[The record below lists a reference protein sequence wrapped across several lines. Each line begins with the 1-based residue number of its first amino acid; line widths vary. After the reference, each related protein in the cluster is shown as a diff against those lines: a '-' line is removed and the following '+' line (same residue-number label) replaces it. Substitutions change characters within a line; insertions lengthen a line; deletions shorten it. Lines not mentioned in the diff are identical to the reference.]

1 MWTALT
7 LALLVGGGIAAYV
20 AWAAYMVAG
29 GAAVWPFVLGLPFAY
44 LAGPLFFTTV
54 WVSMGAWMRSP
65 RPADVV
71 LGWGQRARL
80 FASEFA
86 ALSKSAPKMI
96 FYRLLVR
103 DPPPAPADLP
113 VLLIHGVGC
122 NAGVWF
128 GMQGYLDA
136 QGVGPVYALSYGPPL
151 GPIESF
157 ADQVAQKVAAIR
169 AATGAQQVV
178 LVGHSMGGL
187 VGLTYLR
194 RHGGASVRRLITIG
208 TPFHGSR
215 HAYMMFGQS
224 LQQLRPGSAFLADV
238 DAPGEFRASVP
249 VVSLWSWHDSMV
261 TPQLSARLDW
271 AENIAVAGVAHNAL
285 IGDHDVWARVEDQI
299 RKAREVHTP

>member
-1 MWTALT
+1 MWTAIT
-7 LALLVGGGIAAYV
+7 LALIIGGGIAAYG
-20 AWAAYMVAG
+20 AWAAHMVAG

-44 LAGPLFFTTV
+44 LAGPLFFTSV

-71 LGWGQRARL
+71 LGWRQQVRL
-80 FASEFA
+80 FAGEFA

-103 DPPPAPADLP
+103 DPPPAPASLP
-113 VLLIHGVGC
+113 VLLLHGVGC

-128 GMQGYLDA
+128 GMQGFLEK

-151 GPIESF
+151 SSIESF
-157 ADQVAQKVAAIR
+157 ADQVAHKVAAIR
-169 AATGAQQVV
+169 AATSAKQVV
-178 LVGHSMGGL
+178 LVAHSMGGL
-187 VGLTYLR
+187 VGLAYLR
-194 RHGGASVRRLITIG
+194 RHGGDSVRRLITIG

-224 LQQLRPGSAFLADV
+224 LAQLRPGSKFLADV
-238 DAPGEFRASVP
+238 DVPGDYPAGVP

-271 AENIAVAGVAHNAL
+271 ADNIPIAGVAHNAL
-285 IGDHDVWARVEDQI
+285 IGDRGVWARVVDEI
-299 RKAREVHTP
+299 RKARAAYQ

>member
-1 MWTALT
+1 MWTAIT
-7 LALLVGGGIAAYV
+7 LALIVGGGIVAYV
-20 AWAAYMVAG
+20 AWAAHMVAG
-29 GAAVWPFVLGLPFAY
+29 GAPLWPFVLGLPFAY
-44 LAGPLFFTTV
+44 LAAPLFFTSV

-71 LGWGQRARL
+71 LGWRQRVHL
-80 FASEFA
+80 FAGEFA
-86 ALSKSAPKMI
+86 ALSTSPPKMI

-103 DPPPAPADLP
+103 DPPPAPASVP
-113 VLLIHGVGC
+113 VLLLHGVGC

-128 GMQGYLDA
+128 GMQGFLEK
-136 QGVGPVYALSYGPPL
+136 QGVGPVNALSYGPPL
-151 GPIESF
+151 SSIETF
-157 ADQVAQKVAAIR
+157 ADQVAQKVSAIR
-169 AATGAQQVV
+169 AATGAKQVV

-194 RHGGASVRRLITIG
+194 RHGGDSVRRLITIG

-224 LQQLRPGSAFLADV
+224 LAQLRPGSKFLAGVDV
-238 DAPGEFRASVP
+238 RDDYPAEVR

-271 AENIAVAGVAHNAL
+271 ADNIPIVGIAHNAL
-285 IGDHDVWARVEDQI
+285 IGDRGVWARVVDEI
-299 RKAREVHTP
+299 RKARAAQA

>member
-1 MWTALT
+1 MWTAIT
-7 LALLVGGGIAAYV
+7 LALIVGGGIAAYV
-20 AWAAYMVAG
+20 AWAAHMVAG
-29 GAAVWPFVLGLPFAY
+29 GAAVWPFVLGLPLAY
-44 LAGPLFFTTV
+44 LAGPLFFTSL

-71 LGWGQRARL
+71 LGWRQRARL
-80 FASEFA
+80 FAGEFA
-86 ALSKSAPKMI
+86 ALSKSALKMI

-113 VLLIHGVGC
+113 VLLLHGVGC

-128 GMQGYLDA
+128 GMQGYLNE
-136 QGVGPVYALSYGPPL
+136 QGVGPAYALSYGPPL
-151 GPIESF
+151 APIESF

-169 AATGAQQVV
+169 GATGAKQVV
-178 LVGHSMGGL
+178 LVAHSMGGL
-187 VGLTYLR
+187 VGLAYLR

-215 HAYMMFGQS
+215 HAYMMLGQS
-224 LQQLRPGSAFLADV
+224 LAQLRPGSKFLADV
-238 DAPGEFRASVP
+238 DMPDDPSAGVP

-271 AENIAVAGVAHNAL
+271 ADNIPVAGIAHNAL
-285 IGDHDVWARVEDQI
+285 IGDRSVWVRVAEEI
-299 RKAREVHTP
+299 RKARAPQVL